1 MENFIRSIALDASDE
16 VFHLSV
22 ENFIRSIALD
32 AARHFE
38 CTDTAATLL
47 IEALCAEGNL
57 ELWDWIQ
64 VGSHDEHAGN

>member
-1 MENFIRSIALDASDE
+1 MENFIR
-16 VFHLSV
+16 
-22 ENFIRSIALD
+22 RIALD